1 MRASSELR
9 LLEDAA
15 EHLLAEHYP
24 VSRLRAMIADETQYQ
39 DGVRELRRRAG
50 GLGWF
55 GFLVPEEFGG
65 GSLTGRGVLDAALIA
80 KQRGRGLAPGPF
92 ADIHVAA
99 AAIAGCG
106 SHEQQAGVLPEL
118 ASGDRVVACAFSGT
132 LGRSQYPPVR
142 VAESAGAV
150 VLDGQVR
157 PVAHAA
163 QADTLLLWV
172 SDAGRTRRFL
182 VPADSAGV
190 TIRPLQGL
198 DLTGRAYQVSFGHMV
213 LPRSA
218 ELVPPAGPE
227 PETAADVAIG
237 TVLTAADSVGAMDR
251 ILEMTVEYAR
261 TRQAFG
267 RAIGSFQAVKH
278 QIADLSMLV
287 AASQA
292 VTEAATEALAAEHR
306 DAVEIASIAKAFV
319 SDQSHQVG
327 QGCLQLH
334 GGIGYAWEHDLHLY
348 LRRLA
353 ANGATYGSARHHRE
367 AIAARHLGSAE
378 ASR

>member
-1 MRASSELR
+1 MRASPELR
-9 LLEDAA
+9 LLEDTA
-15 EHLLAEHYP
+15 ERFLAEHFP
-24 VSRLRAMIADETQYQ
+24 VSRLRAMIADETQQ
-39 DGVRELRRRAG
+39 QGGAREMRQRAG
-50 GLGWF
+50 ELGWF

-65 GSLTGRGVLDAALIA
+65 GSLTGCGVADAALIA
-80 KQRGRGLAPGPF
+80 RQRGRGLAPGPF

-99 AAIAGCG
+99 AAIACCG
-106 SHEQQAGVLPEL
+106 SREQQADVLPEL

-132 LGRSQYPPVR
+132 LGRSQDPPVR
-142 VAESAGAV
+142 VTESAHAV

-157 PVAHAA
+157 PVAQAA

-190 TIRPLQGL
+190 TIRPLRGL
-198 DLTGRAYQVSFGHMV
+198 DLTGRAYHVSFGHMI

-218 ELVPPAGPE
+218 ELGG
-227 PETAADVAIG
+227 TAADLAIG
-237 TVLTAADSVGAMDR
+237 AVLTAADSVGAMDR

-261 TRQAFG
+261 TRRAFG

-287 AASQA
+287 QASKA
-292 VTEAATEALAAEHR
+292 VTEAATEALAEQHR
-306 DAVEIASIAKAFV
+306 DAVEIASIAKSFV
-319 SDQSHQVG
+319 SEASHQVG

-348 LRRLA
+348 LRRMA
-353 ANGATYGSARHHRE
+353 ANAAAYGSARHHRE
-367 AIAARHLGSAE
+367 EIAARHLGPAE